1 MYRKGSNME
10 ATMDMIEQYSMIKL
24 GEVKPLMISEYSAQT
39 HDYNR
44 KPWSPYRDWLR
55 LKSTNSMLM
64 QFMERTDNIC
74 YAMPFAMPSA
84 LASDSAAA
92 MQARFSRAIQRLFS

>member
-1 MYRKGSNME
+1 ME
-10 ATMDMIEQYSMIKL
+10 ATMDMIEQYSMIRL

-55 LKSTNSMLM
+55 LNPVQLKVLM
-64 QFMERTDNIC
+64 QFMERADI
-74 YAMPFAMPSA
+74 
-84 LASDSAAA
+84 
-92 MQARFSRAIQRLFS
+92 